1 MLILFSI
8 KNGENNVK
16 KKSKILQFIKDK
28 ILSQKF
34 KIRSKISKQD
44 FTRDRKLTFSKM
56 IVLMSRKSV
65 KSIQN
70 ILNETETYLS
80 NMLEE
85 DLITISKSAYSQARE
100 KINYEAF
107 IELCNDI
114 KEQFYQEYD
123 YERYKRFRLLAVDGS
138 MIIIPNNE
146 DTRKEFSTTNVR
158 NQYKDKNK
166 EIVQARVSVLYDV
179 LNNIIVDATISDSK
193 THEINITI
201 DEHLKT
207 VEEDD
212 LIIFDR
218 GYPSY
223 KLFATINSKYKA
235 HYLIRMKTSMYK
247 KHTAILFDKDSDIE
261 DITVT
266 LHPTYKELKEICTKE
281 NLPQSIKV
289 RFVKVV
295 LDDGEIEVLAT
306 SVLDENILKTEDFKE
321 LYFKRWGI
329 ETYYEIMKNRL
340 SLENFTGTSSL
351 AIKQDF
357 YATMFIS
364 NMEAL
369 VTYELNEELKTN
381 TNKSNKYE
389 QKVNKS
395 VSFNTI
401 KNYAFELLYFPDKD
415 IDEILDKIYQQLRTD
430 KIAIRPDRKYDRPT
444 SKDSKNSKGIKSAN
458 YQKRKKKMVF

>member
-1 MLILFSI
+1 
-8 KNGENNVK
+8 
-16 KKSKILQFIKDK
+16 
-28 ILSQKF
+28 
-34 KIRSKISKQD
+34 
-44 FTRDRKLTFSKM
+44 
-56 IVLMSRKSV
+56 MSRKSV

-70 ILNETETYLS
+70 ILNEAETYLS

-100 KINYEAF
+100 KIKYEAF

-114 KEQFYQEYD
+114 KEQFYKEYE
-123 YERYKRFRLLAVDGS
+123 YEKYKGFRLLGVDGS
-138 MIIIPNNE
+138 MIILPNNE
-146 DTRKEFSTTNVR
+146 DTKKEFTATNVK

-179 LNNIIVDATISDSK
+179 LNSIIVDATIADSK

-201 DEHLKT
+201 DEHLKG
-207 VEEDD
+207 VKEED
-212 LIIFDR
+212 LVIFDR

-223 KLFATINSKYKA
+223 RLFATINSKYKA
-235 HYLIRMKTSMYK
+235 NYLIRMKTSMYK
-247 KHTAILFDKDSDIE
+247 KHTKILFDKNSDIE

-266 LHPTYKELKEICTKE
+266 LKPTYKELKDICIE
-281 NLPQSIKV
+281 ESLPQAIKV
-289 RFVKVV
+289 RFVRVI

-329 ETYYEIMKNRL
+329 EIFYEIMKNRL
-340 SLENFTGTSSL
+340 SLENFTGTSAL

-369 VTYELNEELKTN
+369 VTYDLNYELKN
-381 TNKSNKYE
+381 EDKKSNKYK

-395 VSFNTI
+395 VSINTI
-401 KNYAFELLYFPDKD
+401 KNYAFKLLYFPDKD
-415 IDEILDKIYQQLRTD
+415 IDEILDKIYQQLRTN
-430 KIAIRPDRKYDRPT
+430 KIAIRPDRKYARPT
-444 SKDSKNSKGIKSAN
+444 AREGKNTKGIKSAN

>member
-1 MLILFSI
+1 
-8 KNGENNVK
+8 
-16 KKSKILQFIKDK
+16 
-28 ILSQKF
+28 
-34 KIRSKISKQD
+34 
-44 FTRDRKLTFSKM
+44 
-56 IVLMSRKSV
+56 MSRKSV

-70 ILNETETYLS
+70 ILNEAETYLS
-80 NMLEE
+80 NMLDE
-85 DLITISKSAYSQARE
+85 DLVSISKSAYSQARE
-100 KINYEAF
+100 KINYQAF

-114 KEQFYQEYD
+114 KEQFYQEY
-123 YERYKRFRLLAVDGS
+123 EYKKYKGFRLLAVDGS
-138 MIIIPNNE
+138 MIILPNNE
-146 DTRKEFSTTNVR
+146 DIKKEFSTTNVK
-158 NQYKDKNK
+158 NQYEENNK

-179 LNNIIVDATISDSK
+179 LNSIVVDSVIADSK

-201 DEHLKT
+201 DQHLKEIK
-207 VEEDD
+207 EED
-212 LIIFDR
+212 LVIFDR

-223 KLFATINSKYKA
+223 RMFATISSKYKA
-235 HYLIRMKTSMYK
+235 NYLIRMKRSMYK
-247 KHTAILFDKDSDIE
+247 KHTKILFDGNSEIN

-266 LHPTYKELKEICTKE
+266 LKPTYKELKELCTKE
-281 NLPQSIKV
+281 NLPQVIKV

-306 SVLDENILKTEDFKE
+306 SVLDENILKTQDFKE

-340 SLENFTGTSSL
+340 SLENFTGTSAL

-364 NMEAL
+364 NMEA
-369 VTYELNEELKTN
+369 VISYELNEELEN
-381 TNKSNKYE
+381 DSNKSNKYE

-415 IDEILDKIYQQLRTD
+415 IDEVLDKIYQQLRTN
-430 KIAIRPDRKYDRPT
+430 KIAIRHDRKYDRQT
-444 SKDSKNSKGIKSAN
+444 AREGKNTKGIKSAN

>member
-1 MLILFSI
+1 
-8 KNGENNVK
+8 
-16 KKSKILQFIKDK
+16 
-28 ILSQKF
+28 
-34 KIRSKISKQD
+34 
-44 FTRDRKLTFSKM
+44 
-56 IVLMSRKSV
+56 
-65 KSIQN
+65 
-70 ILNETETYLS
+70 
-80 NMLEE
+80 MLEE

-100 KINYEAF
+100 KISYEAF
-107 IELCNDI
+107 MELCNDI
-114 KEQFYQEYD
+114 KEQFYKEYD
-123 YERYKRFRLLAVDGS
+123 YKKYKGFRLLAVDGS
-138 MIIIPNNE
+138 MIILPNNE
-146 DTRKEFSTTNVR
+146 DTRKEFSTTNIR
-158 NQYKDKNK
+158 NQYEDKNK
-166 EIVQARVSVLYDV
+166 EIVQARVSLLYDV
-179 LNNIIVDATISDSK
+179 LNNIVEDAILADSK

-201 DEHLKT
+201 DEHLKK
-207 VEEDD
+207 VKEED

-223 KLFATINSKYKA
+223 RLFTTIVSKYKA
-235 HYLIRMKTSMYK
+235 NYLIRMKKNIYK
-247 KHTAILFDKDSDIE
+247 KYTEILFDKESKIE

-266 LHPTYKELKEICTKE
+266 LKPTYKELKEICTKE

-289 RFVKVV
+289 RFVKVI

-340 SLENFTGTSSL
+340 SLENFTGTSVL

-364 NMEAL
+364 NIEAL
-369 VTYELNEELKTN
+369 VTYELNEELKN
-381 TNKSNKYE
+381 EDKKSNKYE

-415 IDEILDKIYQQLRTD
+415 IDEILDKIYQQLRTN
-430 KIAIRPDRKYDRPT
+430 KLAIRPDRKYARPT
-444 SKDSKNSKGIKSAN
+444 ARESKNTKGIKSAN

>member
-1 MLILFSI
+1 
-8 KNGENNVK
+8 
-16 KKSKILQFIKDK
+16 
-28 ILSQKF
+28 
-34 KIRSKISKQD
+34 
-44 FTRDRKLTFSKM
+44 
-56 IVLMSRKSV
+56 MSRKSV

-70 ILNETETYLS
+70 ILNEAETYLS
-80 NMLEE
+80 NILDE
-85 DLITISKSAYSQARE
+85 DLITISKSAYSQSRE

-123 YERYKRFRLLAVDGS
+123 YKKYKGFRLLAVDGS
-138 MIIIPNNE
+138 MVILPNNE
-146 DTRKEFSTTNVR
+146 DVKKEFSTTNVK
-158 NQYKDKNK
+158 NQYQDKNK

-179 LNNIIVDATISDSK
+179 LNSIVVDSVIADSK
-193 THEINITI
+193 THEIDITI
-201 DEHLKT
+201 DKHLKA
-207 VEEDD
+207 VKKDD
-212 LIIFDR
+212 LIVFDR

-223 KLFATINSKYKA
+223 RMFATIQSKYKA
-235 HYLIRMKTSMYK
+235 NYLIRMKTSMYK
-247 KHTAILFDKDSDIE
+247 KHTKILFDKNSQVT

-266 LHPTYKELKEICTKE
+266 LKPTYKELKEICTKE
-281 NLPQSIKV
+281 NLPQAIKV
-289 RFVKVV
+289 RFVKVT

-306 SVLDENILKTEDFKE
+306 SVLDKSILNTQDFKE

-340 SLENFTGTSSL
+340 SLENFTGTSAL

-364 NMEAL
+364 NMEA
-369 VTYELNEELKTN
+369 VISYELNEELKNEDKT
-381 TNKSNKYE
+381 SNKYE

-401 KNYAFELLYFPDKD
+401 KNYAFELLYFPDKN
-415 IDEILDKIYQQLRTD
+415 IDEVLDKIYQQLHTN
-430 KIAIRPDRKYDRPT
+430 KIAIRPDRKHDRPT
-444 SKDSKNSKGIKSAN
+444 NREGKNTKGIKSAN

>member
-1 MLILFSI
+1 MLS
-8 KNGENNVK
+8 KKGDENGK
-16 KKSKILQFIKDK
+16 KKSKILQYIREK
-28 ILSQKF
+28 ILSAEF
-34 KIRSKISKQD
+34 KIRNKISETD
-44 FTRDRKLTFSKM
+44 FTRERKLNFSKM
-56 IVLMSRKSV
+56 IILMSRKSV

-80 NMLEE
+80 NMLDE
-85 DLITISKSAYSQARE
+85 DLITISKSAYTQARE
-100 KINYEAF
+100 KINHEAF

-114 KEQFYQEYD
+114 KEQFYQEYEYD
-123 YERYKRFRLLAVDGS
+123 KYKGFRVLGVDGS
-138 MIIIPNNE
+138 MIILPNNE
-146 DTRKEFSTTNVR
+146 DTKKEFSTTNVK
-158 NQYKDKNK
+158 NQYKNKNK

-179 LNNIIVDATISDSK
+179 LNNIVVDATLSDSK

-201 DEHLKT
+201 DEHLKK
-207 VEEDD
+207 VKKDD

-223 KLFATINSKYKA
+223 RLFATINSKYKA
-235 HYLIRMKTSMYK
+235 NYLIRIKKNIYK
-247 KHTAILFDKDSDIE
+247 KYTAILFDKDSDIE

-266 LHPTYKELKEICTKE
+266 LKPTYKELKEICVKE
-281 NLPQSIKV
+281 KLPKEIKV
-289 RFVKVV
+289 RFVKVT

-306 SVLDENILKTEDFKE
+306 SVLDKNILKTQDFKE

-329 ETYYEIMKNRL
+329 ETFYEIMKNRL
-340 SLENFTGTSSL
+340 SLENFTGTTSL

-369 VTYELNEELKTN
+369 VSYELNQELKN
-381 TNKSNKYE
+381 NKNKSNKYE

-415 IDEILDKIYQQLRTD
+415 IDEILDKIYQQLKTN
-430 KIAIRPDRKYDRPT
+430 KLAIRPDRKYDRPT
-444 SKDSKNSKGIKSAN
+444 ARESKNSKGIKSAN